1 MEWYIYPVLI
11 AAGIVAGFINTLA
24 GSGSLITLPLLM
36 FIGLPANIANAT
48 NRIGIILQSA
58 VGSFGFRQNKVFE
71 FREGIWLALPAT
83 AGSLAGAL
91 AAVKLDSETM
101 EIFIGGLLLFM
112 FFIVLYKPE
121 KWITEKAGSIEGRPK
136 LWQILIF
143 FLIGLYGGFI
153 QAGVGFLL
161 LAGLVLG
168 AGLNLTKANALKVF
182 IVLIY
187 SLAALLVF
195 ILNNQVDYIAGFT
208 LAVGSMIGAFIGT
221 RVAIKRGPKIVR
233 VILLVIIAAAAL
245 KYIGIIDLFIR
256 ILT

>member
-1 MEWYIYPVLI
+1 MEWYLYPVLI
-11 AAGIVAGFINTLA
+11 VAGMIAGFINTLA

-36 FIGLPANIANAT
+36 FAGLPANVANAT
-48 NRIGIILQSA
+48 NRIGIILQNV
-58 VGSFGFRQNKVFE
+58 VGSFSFRHNRVFE
-71 FREGIWLALPAT
+71 FSEGIWFAVPAT
-83 AGSLAGAL
+83 AGSLIGAL
-91 AAVKLDSETM
+91 AAVRLDSRTM

-121 KWITEKAGSIEGRPK
+121 KWISGKAGKIEKRPK
-136 LWQILIF
+136 LWQFIIF

-161 LAGLVLG
+161 LGGLVLG

-195 ILNNQVDYIAGFT
+195 IINKQVDYIAGFT
-208 LAVGSMIGAFIGT
+208 LAIGSMIGAFIASK
-221 RVAIKRGPKIVR
+221 VAIKSGPKIVR
-233 VILLVIIAAAAL
+233 IILLVVIMAAAL
-245 KYIGIIDLFIR
+245 KYVGVYDLLVR
-256 ILT
+256 IFS

>member
-58 VGSFGFRQNKVFE
+58 VGSFGFRHNKVFE
-71 FREGIWLALPAT
+71 FREGIWLAIPAT

-91 AAVKLDSETM
+91 AAVKLDSKTM

-121 KWITEKAGSIEGRPK
+121 KWISEKAGSIEGRPK
-136 LWQILIF
+136 LWQIIIF

-161 LAGLVLG
+161 LGGLVLG

-187 SLAALLVF
+187 SLAALFVF

-221 RVAIKRGPKIVR
+221 RVAVRRGPKIVR
-233 VILLVIIAAAAL
+233 IILLVIIAAAAL
-245 KYIGIIDLFIR
+245 KYVGIIELVAR
-256 ILT
+256 LLK